1 MTASPVTAAVL
12 LVAIIVTSL
21 AVVYSRHQD
30 RKLFIELQ
38 ALGYEQDAMDVEY
51 GQLQLEQGT
60 LTTHGK
66 VEHAART
73 ASIPIAEL
81 PEAQRHA
88 PWVPSAPQAQ

>member
-12 LVAIIVTSL
+12 LAAIIVTSL

-38 ALGYEQDAMDVEY
+38 ALGYEKDAMDVEY
-51 GQLQLEQGT
+51 GQLQLEQST

-73 ASIPIAEL
+73 RLGMINPA
-81 PEAQRHA
+81 AQQVQIIK
-88 PWVPSAPQAQ
+88 P

>member
-38 ALGYEQDAMDVEY
+38 ALGYEKDAMDVEY
-51 GQLQLEQGT
+51 GQLQLEQST

-73 ASIPIAEL
+73 RLGMISP
-81 PEAQRHA
+81 
-88 PWVPSAPQAQ
+88 APQQMQIIKP

>member
-12 LVAIIVTSL
+12 LVVIVVTSL
-21 AVVYSRHQD
+21 AVVYSRHQE

-38 ALGYEQDAMDVEY
+38 ALGYEKDDMDVEY
-51 GQLQLEQGT
+51 GQLQLEQST

-73 ASIPIAEL
+73 RLGMMSP
-81 PEAQRHA
+81 
-88 PWVPSAPQAQ
+88 APQQVQIIKP